1 VIEIK
6 KEIERLKGKLRRAR
20 LKVFIFS
27 WQQALFPEHEF

>member
-6 KEIERLKGKLRRAR
+6 KEIERLKDRLRIAR
-20 LKVFIFS
+20 LKVLIFS